1 MIRTT
6 GGSAVGAISTRSV
19 SFSSAAAKASLNL
32 TTPMGS
38 PSIPIKRT
46 SGAVISRLM
55 RCNFSVA
62 IFLIPL
68 KKQ

>member
-1 MIRTT
+1 
-6 GGSAVGAISTRSV
+6 
-19 SFSSAAAKASLNL
+19 
-32 TTPMGS
+32 MGS

-62 IFLIPL
+62 IFFIPL
-68 KKQ
+68 KIQ